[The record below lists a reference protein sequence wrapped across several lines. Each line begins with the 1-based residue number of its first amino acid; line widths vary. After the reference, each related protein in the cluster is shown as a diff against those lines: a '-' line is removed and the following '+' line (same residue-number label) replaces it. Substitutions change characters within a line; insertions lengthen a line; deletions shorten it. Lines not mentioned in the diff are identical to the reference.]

1 MTIPAWADLPNA
13 RSALASS
20 TDLGLASRSQRMKL
34 ARWLSAEVPSFLR
47 RRVCYIPRVNQRLVK
62 GCTRGTRYL
71 SDFFISCLWLA
82 AVAVAVARHLLRLLR
97 LRSPTTAIRA
107 AMAQVTPGSQLRAM
121 CLYKSSLSRRSPT
134 AGICGT
140 TRWPRSTRST
150 MNLPRR
156 IWMRGSRL

>member
-1 MTIPAWADLPNA
+1 MAIPAWADLPNA

-34 ARWLSAEVPSFLR
+34 ARWLSAKVPSILWR
-47 RRVCYIPRVNQRLVK
+47 LVCYIPHVNQRLVK
-62 GCTRGTRYL
+62 GCTRSTRYL

-82 AVAVAVARHLLRLLR
+82 AVAVAVAHHLLR

-107 AMAQVTPGSQLRAM
+107 AMAQGTPGSQLVAM
-121 CLYKSSLSRRSPT
+121 CLYKSNLSRRSPT

-140 TRWPRSTRST
+140 TRWPRSTRPA

>member
-1 MTIPAWADLPNA
+1 MTIPVWADLPNA
-13 RSALASS
+13 SSALASS
-20 TDLGLASRSQRMKL
+20 TDLGLASRPQRMKL
-34 ARWLSAEVPSFLR
+34 ARWLSATVPSFLR

-71 SDFFISCLWLA
+71 LDFFISCLWLA
-82 AVAVAVARHLLRLLR
+82 AVAVARHLLR

-107 AMAQVTPGSQLRAM
+107 AMAQGTPGSQLRAM
-121 CLYKSSLSRRSPT
+121 CLYKSTLSRRSPT
-134 AGICGT
+134 AGNCGT
-140 TRWPRSTRST
+140 TRWPKSTRPA